1 MLHISPQDLADAEL
15 VGRAA
20 VRAALAGETEKM
32 ISLRA
37 LGANNGSGY
46 DLVPLSA
53 AAGGEKRVPQQWLNN
68 SPTSVAQPFID
79 YIRPIVGELIDYP
92 IPLKDQ

>member
-1 MLHISPQDLADAEL
+1 
-15 VGRAA
+15 
-20 VRAALAGETEKM
+20 
-32 ISLRA
+32 
-37 LGANNGSGY
+37 
-46 DLVPLSA
+46 
-53 AAGGEKRVPQQWLNN
+53 VPQQWLNN